1 MDRARLDGSD
11 CICCQ
16 TVAGAQAEGSS
27 KPAVYGQ
34 PSMKYAACPVVN
46 ADLPSTCKVITSLAF
61 RGSPGRPNGALD
73 DRRSSVGVIDEALR
87 R

>member
-1 MDRARLDGSD
+1 
-11 CICCQ
+11 
-16 TVAGAQAEGSS
+16 
-27 KPAVYGQ
+27 
-34 PSMKYAACPVVN
+34 MKYAACPVVN